1 MSYDNFTVYY
11 AMDIEFKGGYVREFA
26 FKICPFE
33 SEKLLLEDMRYHANP
48 VFCIRK
54 KTPIGCDSIRIA
66 CL

>member
-1 MSYDNFTVYY
+1 
-11 AMDIEFKGGYVREFA
+11 MDIEFKGGYVREFA